1 MISIEEAR
9 ELLNFAGD
17 NKDFKD
23 LGEKQLESTVAL
35 YNMIR
40 DGKLGY
46 LADEV
51 GMGKTYVALGVIS
64 LMRYINPSLKVLYIL
79 PKQNVLDKWL
89 KKEYPNFLR
98 DNFKIKNHKVKSFDD
113 KPAVPQV
120 ECTNLIDLIKYSC
133 TGYYGDFFIKMSS
146 FSFPLSEE
154 SNELEKKV
162 KHLKELIPSATID
175 LNVENKE
182 DVKLQYAENINKVL
196 PFFDL
201 VLIDEAHNFRK
212 SMNSSSR
219 NKYLSIILG
228 TNEEFNT
235 VQKVDNVLLLS
246 ATPFD
251 RDINQLINQLE
262 MVGMN
267 DYANALRAAK
277 DDKAKTVAVLQKF
290 MSRRLNELEI
300 GTKLYTRN
308 QYRIEERSEAA
319 IKLETIDKKLIVALV
334 QKKVGELLDDDK
346 FKGQYQTG
354 MLASFE
360 SYLPSSK
367 KSSTQVE
374 AEFDDLSAGDVTK
387 AVDSNIITYLH
398 DSYTKEFN
406 ETSLPHPK
414 MDSVVEKYAK
424 DSFECGNKHIIF
436 VRRVQSVT
444 DLKTKFDKYY
454 DEWIEEYLINN
465 LNVKNIQ
472 LETELKIYKEQNISK
487 KSDVDSNDEDS
498 SNNFFTYFFRGKNIN
513 SAGTPFD
520 IKNKIN
526 TVSKNDNLIN
536 SFEINW
542 FHIFQIEVDKKALE
556 KEVQKYSIKKDKDSD
571 SLLKNEIFMII
582 QIAYL
587 KLIESDNNV
596 KDIVTF
602 YMDKFNII
610 MEDNKNNI
618 DNILVEQYL
627 NYKSFFSYFED
638 IFETKIIFEDM
649 DIEKIY
655 FISSL
660 ISSVLRLGHG
670 IIDLYIAY
678 SNDRNNFVKEFVNLL
693 IDQKKEDN
701 RFSSYN
707 QIKELI
713 VQKDLVIRNN
723 FTDYKDSVKTVNN
736 YISGILSPLEP
747 IIGARGGSGT
757 KSAIARKFRMPG
769 YPMILIS
776 TNVLQE
782 GEDLHTFCDSVI
794 HYGLSGS
801 PIAIEQK
808 NGRVDRIGSLGQRN
822 LKASD
827 KISDDNKLKVAFP
840 FLQESIEVVQIHNL
854 AINLN
859 DFITSIDSFE
869 TKKIDINNDAD
880 AVNKISGIVKQIDDK
895 LESSFNA
902 NSYLIKPNSKKEDL
916 IAIVD
921 RDKKKVEHIIN
932 YLNSLSLTDNMIK
945 IARSS
950 SEFILRVEQQD
961 PSLKTIYSKDELL
974 KYMHE
979 ISYKRYHRTTV
990 SELKSVSAE
999 EISFKVEYNIEML
1012 VGDEEITQQFEVDE
1026 VLRRIQSEHLV
1037 DTQVYTIDEL
1047 FKIVI
1052 KKDLS
1057 DYSFMRNHKVSLQ
1070 ANKKMSH
1077 IEVIFDFTQNGVN
1090 RHQKV
1095 MLEIKDGYVIFS
1107 SKATTNNIVQSLSS
1121 NEIIKYTWDRNRSI
1135 DIVEFVVDNEG
1146 AIIGRVVFPC
1156 KHIHNK
1162 EILYNAY
1169 VLACEADHLEQILH
1183 GDDEY

>member
-9 ELLNFAGD
+9 ELLNFAGN

-35 YNMIR
+35 YNMIK

-89 KKEYPNFLR
+89 KKEYQNFLR

-113 KPAVPQV
+113 KSAVPQV
-120 ECTNLIDLIKYSC
+120 ECKNLIDLIKYSC

-154 SNELEKKV
+154 SNELERKV
-162 KHLKELIPSATID
+162 KYLKKLIPSATID

-182 DVKLQYAENINKVL
+182 NVKLQYAKNINKVL

-212 SMNSSSR
+212 NMESSSR
-219 NKYLSIILG
+219 NRYLSIILG
-228 TNEEFNT
+228 TNSDPSIAKQI
-235 VQKVDNVLLLS
+235 VKKVDNVLLLS

-251 RDINQLINQLE
+251 RDIHQLINQLE

-267 DYANALRAAK
+267 DYSNALKAAK
-277 DDKAKTVAVLQKF
+277 DDKAKIVAVLQKF

-300 GTKLYTRN
+300 GNKLYTRN

-367 KSSTQVE
+367 KSTTQVE

-398 DSYTKEFN
+398 NSYTKEFN
-406 ETSLPHPK
+406 ATSLPHPK

-444 DLKTKFDKYY
+444 DLKTKFDKCY
-454 DEWIEEYLINN
+454 DEWIEEYLIKN
-465 LNVKNIQ
+465 LNTKNLQ

-513 SAGTPFD
+513 SNGTPFD

-556 KEVQKYSIKKDKDSD
+556 EEVQKYSIKKNKDLD
-571 SLLKNEIFMII
+571 SLLKNEIFIII

-587 KLIESDNNV
+587 KLIENDDNNV
-596 KDIVTF
+596 KNIVTF

-610 MEDNKNNI
+610 MENNKNHI
-618 DNILVEQYL
+618 DNTLIGQYL

-638 IFETKIIFEDM
+638 IFETKIIFEDI

-660 ISSVLRLGHG
+660 ISSILRLGHG

-678 SNDRNNFVKEFVNLL
+678 SNDRNNV
-693 IDQKKEDN
+693 
-701 RFSSYN
+701 
-707 QIKELI
+707 
-713 VQKDLVIRNN
+713 
-723 FTDYKDSVKTVNN
+723 T
-736 YISGILSPLEP
+736 
-747 IIGARGGSGT
+747 T
-757 KSAIARKFRMPG
+757 K
-769 YPMILIS
+769 
-776 TNVLQE
+776 
-782 GEDLHTFCDSVI
+782 
-794 HYGLSGS
+794 
-801 PIAIEQK
+801 
-808 NGRVDRIGSLGQRN
+808 
-822 LKASD
+822 
-827 KISDDNKLKVAFP
+827 
-840 FLQESIEVVQIHNL
+840 
-854 AINLN
+854 
-859 DFITSIDSFE
+859 
-869 TKKIDINNDAD
+869 
-880 AVNKISGIVKQIDDK
+880 
-895 LESSFNA
+895 
-902 NSYLIKPNSKKEDL
+902 
-916 IAIVD
+916 
-921 RDKKKVEHIIN
+921 
-932 YLNSLSLTDNMIK
+932 
-945 IARSS
+945 
-950 SEFILRVEQQD
+950 
-961 PSLKTIYSKDELL
+961 
-974 KYMHE
+974 
-979 ISYKRYHRTTV
+979 
-990 SELKSVSAE
+990 
-999 EISFKVEYNIEML
+999 
-1012 VGDEEITQQFEVDE
+1012 
-1026 VLRRIQSEHLV
+1026 
-1037 DTQVYTIDEL
+1037 
-1047 FKIVI
+1047 
-1052 KKDLS
+1052 
-1057 DYSFMRNHKVSLQ
+1057 
-1070 ANKKMSH
+1070 
-1077 IEVIFDFTQNGVN
+1077 
-1090 RHQKV
+1090 
-1095 MLEIKDGYVIFS
+1095 
-1107 SKATTNNIVQSLSS
+1107 
-1121 NEIIKYTWDRNRSI
+1121 
-1135 DIVEFVVDNEG
+1135 
-1146 AIIGRVVFPC
+1146 
-1156 KHIHNK
+1156 
-1162 EILYNAY
+1162 
-1169 VLACEADHLEQILH
+1169 
-1183 GDDEY
+1183 